1 MGILSN
7 LEPAPVFKYF
17 EEICNIPHGSGNT
30 DAISSFCVNFAI
42 EHGLKYLKDE
52 NNNVIIW
59 KEGTKGYENSPSVI
73 IQGHLDMVCE
83 KEAGCNINF
92 EKDGIKLHLDNGI
105 ISAEGTTLGGDDG
118 IAIAYALAILE
129 SDNIPHPPIEA
140 VFTVDEEV

>member
-30 DAISSFCVNFAI
+30 DAISNFCANFAI
-42 EHGLKYLKDE
+42 EHGLKYIKDE

-92 EKDGIKLHLDNGI
+92 EKMELNCILIMALFPQKAQHL
-105 ISAEGTTLGGDDG
+105 
-118 IAIAYALAILE
+118 
-129 SDNIPHPPIEA
+129 
-140 VFTVDEEV
+140 EVMMVLQ